1 VLARWLDQTQAC
13 VHSDG
18 RASLSLIFRGSRD
31 QGIVEA
37 MSAAINTR
45 HSFDPL
51 WHSSSEDGRSAA
63 NGRRPRDEYEST
75 ACCDKMSFQRLNEPF
90 ADPGKAEGVEFTIGN
105 CTNCKRFLVHC
116 WVGGGISEGYR
127 SSNRARVGFY
137 ESGRIRHPTRKQ
149 ADGGA
154 LDLQRRE
161 TKLGDETA

>member
-1 VLARWLDQTQAC
+1 
-13 VHSDG
+13 
-18 RASLSLIFRGSRD
+18 
-31 QGIVEA
+31 
-37 MSAAINTR
+37 MNTK
-45 HSFDPL
+45 
-51 WHSSSEDGRSAA
+51 
-63 NGRRPRDEYEST
+63 ST